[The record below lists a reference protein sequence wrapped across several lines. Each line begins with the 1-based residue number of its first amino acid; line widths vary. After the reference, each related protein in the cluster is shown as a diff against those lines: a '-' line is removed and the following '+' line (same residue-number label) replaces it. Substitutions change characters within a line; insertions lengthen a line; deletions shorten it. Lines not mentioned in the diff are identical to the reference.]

1 MDDSVS
7 YDDEQPAGT
16 EVAPSLGLQ
25 LGDDLVASLNRH
37 DFEILSSEDPEIL
50 RVKFDKSTRSFHSDI
65 GIPVGES
72 VRLLSQ
78 LENKTSALSDHFGFF
93 SGKGYFELMVR
104 LGLIARRGVFDPI
117 ALRSVA
123 RLSVGDDT
131 CEHDSSNLLA
141 IDSRKYPKL
150 YHRQRFF
157 DSDNPDSFSDLVTHV
172 SDKSGTCIELSP
184 QSPCGVLY
192 GVPNYREG
200 RPLQLGLSIKVS
212 VENVGDVTGFVHRAY
227 GLANSF
233 MYELAVR
240 NRLICEPI
248 SRASYEQVER
258 STLHDER
265 IDEVRFPISKVASEV
280 AELYSFAE
288 LANDNL
294 PLAFLSFYQVLE
306 YFFPQAVRR
315 DLIRKV
321 RRELSDPM
329 FSLNSDTHLVRII
342 GVTEKAGRYSEADQI
357 STLLESAVR
366 VERLREFLQQPRN
379 QTHFGKKGPISGV
392 RAIVVGNQQDSL
404 ARQVSERVYQLR
416 NRIVHAKDDPK
427 FLEQK
432 VLLPRSREAAR
443 LKPDVDLLRLL
454 ARDVITDSQV

>member
-1 MDDSVS
+1 M
-7 YDDEQPAGT
+7 
-16 EVAPSLGLQ
+16 
-25 LGDDLVASLNRH
+25 
-37 DFEILSSEDPEIL
+37 
-50 RVKFDKSTRSFHSDI
+50 
-65 GIPVGES
+65 
-72 VRLLSQ
+72 
-78 LENKTSALSDHFGFF
+78 
-93 SGKGYFELMVR
+93 
-104 LGLIARRGVFDPI
+104 
-117 ALRSVA
+117 
-123 RLSVGDDT
+123 
-131 CEHDSSNLLA
+131 
-141 IDSRKYPKL
+141 
-150 YHRQRFF
+150 
-157 DSDNPDSFSDLVTHV
+157 
-172 SDKSGTCIELSP
+172 
-184 QSPCGVLY
+184 
-192 GVPNYREG
+192 
-200 RPLQLGLSIKVS
+200 
-212 VENVGDVTGFVHRAY
+212 TGFVHRAY